1 MKGNPAQPQCG
12 FSRAVVQILDVQ
24 GVPMEKMHTYNCLDD
39 QELREGIKEYSC
51 VPFASSSCR
60 SPPPDVRMLT
70 NSICEFSSDWPTIPQ
85 VYLKGEFLGG
95 CDILMGMHSSGELE
109 ELLVKEGI
117 ISLEEELSDGSAEP
131 EKKD

>member
-51 VPFASSSCR
+51 VPFASSYSR
-60 SPPPDVRMLT
+60 FPRPMS
-70 NSICEFSSDWPTIPQ
+70 
-85 VYLKGEFLGG
+85 G
-95 CDILMGMHSSGELE
+95 C
-109 ELLVKEGI
+109 
-117 ISLEEELSDGSAEP
+117 
-131 EKKD
+131 